1 MKQHFLLDPTITF
14 LNHGSYGACPRE
26 VIEVQR
32 RWQDEMEL
40 NPVEF
45 QGRRSAGLLREA
57 RAVLANYLGAS
68 AEELVFVPNAT
79 TGVNIVARSLAL
91 QPGDEV
97 LTTDL
102 EYGACIETWEQICGK
117 AGATLRRVEIPLPL
131 DSTNFVQRMFE
142 QVNARTRLVFLSHIT
157 SATALKLPVAALCE
171 QARARGL
178 LTLIDGAH
186 APGQIDLDLDAI
198 GADFYTGNCHK
209 WLCAPKAAAFLHAR
223 ERHHAS
229 LHASVIS
236 WGYLAKHGQAA
247 DRDGFTGSSVFERRL
262 QWQGTRDISA
272 FLSVPA
278 AIEFQRKHD
287 WPAQRARCHAMAMT
301 QMQRLCDRFGL
312 PAIAAE
318 ADLAQMAPIP
328 VPHVDG
334 GALRRNLF
342 ERHRIEV
349 PVTTHGGR
357 NFVRVSVQAY
367 TTEDDL
373 ARLEQALTASP
384 H

>member
-32 RWQDEMEL
+32 RWQDEMER

-45 QGRRSAGLLREA
+45 QGRRSASLLREA
-57 RAVLANYLGAS
+57 RAALASYLGAS

-79 TGVNIVARSLAL
+79 TGVNVVARSLAL
-91 QPGDEV
+91 QAGDEV

-102 EYGACIETWEQICGK
+102 EYGACIETWEQVCRS
-117 AGATLRRVEIPLPL
+117 AGATLRRVQIPLPL
-131 DSTNFVQRMFE
+131 DSVGFVQRMFE
-142 QVNARTRLVFLSHIT
+142 QVNERTRLIFLSHIT
-157 SATALKLPVAALCE
+157 SATALILPVAALCK
-171 QARARGL
+171 QARAHGI

-186 APGQIDLDLDAI
+186 APSQVDLDLDAI

-223 ERHHAS
+223 EHHHAS

-236 WGYLAKHGQAA
+236 WGYLARPGQAA

-272 FLSVPA
+272 FLAVPA
-278 AIEFQRKHD
+278 AIEFQRRHD
-287 WPAQRARCHAMAMT
+287 WPAQRARCHAMATTLMH
-301 QMQRLCDRFGL
+301 RLSDRFGL
-312 PAIAAE
+312 PPIAAD

-328 VPHVDG
+328 VPHADA
-334 GALRRNLF
+334 GALRRELF
-342 ERHRIEV
+342 DTHRIEV
-349 PVTTHGGR
+349 PVTSHAGQ
-357 NFVRVSVQAY
+357 NFVRVSVQVY
-367 TTEDDL
+367 NTDGDL
-373 ARLEQALTASP
+373 ARLAEVLR
-384 H
+384 

>member
-1 MKQHFLLDPTITF
+1 MKHHFLLDPTVTF

-26 VIEVQR
+26 VLDEQR
-32 RWQDEMEL
+32 RWQDEMER

-45 QGRRSAGLLREA
+45 QARRSAGLLRTA
-57 RAVLANYLGAS
+57 RTALATYLGAS

-79 TGVNIVARSLAL
+79 TGVNVVARSLAL

-102 EYGACIETWEQICGK
+102 EYGACIETWEQICRS
-117 AGATLRRVEIPLPL
+117 AGATLRRVHIPLPL
-131 DSTNFVQRMFE
+131 DSAGFVPRMFE
-142 QVNARTRLVFLSHIT
+142 QVNARTRLVFVSHIT
-157 SATALKLPVAALCE
+157 SATALVLPVAALCE
-171 QARARGL
+171 QARAQGL

-186 APGQIDLDLDAI
+186 APSQIDLDLDAI

-223 ERHHAS
+223 EQHHAG

-236 WGYLAKHGQAA
+236 WGYLAPQGQPA

-287 WPAQRARCHAMAMT
+287 WPVHRARCHAMAMELMH
-301 QMQRLCDRFGL
+301 QLCKRFGL
-312 PAIAAE
+312 LPIAAD

-328 VPHVDG
+328 VPHPDA
-334 GALRRNLF
+334 GALRRELF
-342 ERHRIEV
+342 DRHRIEV
-349 PVTTHGGR
+349 PITSHGGQ
-357 NFVRVSVQAY
+357 NFVRVSVQVY
-367 TTEDDL
+367 NTEDDL
-373 ARLEQALTASP
+373 ARLEEALR
-384 H
+384 